1 MVKQHVSL
9 SDLSIIQTKQWQ
21 RVTQNEIIKEAG
33 HPNPPPKKDKDILV
47 VGRGI
52 FLKNLTR

>member
-21 RVTQNEIIKEAG
+21 KVTQDKIIKEAG
-33 HPNPPPKKDKDILV
+33 HQ
-47 VGRGI
+47 VG
-52 FLKNLTR
+52 